1 MLKARWGAALE
12 LKTTSH
18 RAETQTHYRANHE
31 SCKFK
36 VASFQN
42 ANFYFCNALLR
53 SSFLHLR
60 TRVSLVGRERD
71 VTMCTVVAVGILA
84 AFAGATN
91 QACVTHFLRS
101 LIALQGNAMHA
112 TQLTLISSLTTQCV
126 AARPLASLRWNPPLQ
141 KKHTP
146 NPSALQACIPSF
158 WLSLSLRDGLRCM
171 VALIKSQHTIAT
183 LLPVRNPLNLHV
195 CHCSTLQH

>member
-1 MLKARWGAALE
+1 LQ
-12 LKTTSH
+12 
-18 RAETQTHYRANHE
+18 RAP
-31 SCKFK
+31 
-36 VASFQN
+36 SFV
-42 ANFYFCNALLR
+42 L
-53 SSFLHLR
+53 LHLR

-84 AFAGATN
+84 AIAGATN
-91 QACVTHFLRS
+91 QACVTHLLRS
-101 LIALQGNAMHA
+101 LIALQGMCPTCN
-112 TQLTLISSLTTQCV
+112 TTLISSLTTQCV

-183 LLPVRNPLNLHV
+183 QLLSHISQKPTDEPACLP
-195 CHCSTLQH
+195 LQHIATLTVTLHHAAPH